1 MNALITGNSAG
12 LGLALTRCLLADGA
26 TVWGMSRRGCPLF
39 DLHRDADDEHHAL
52 RDRQQDL
59 AHLTQIEDSLDRLLG
74 DCLRLDLVILNAG
87 LLGKIQDFASTDVHD
102 LEMIMRVN
110 AWANKVIL
118 DWLINRQ
125 LPVSQIVAISSG
137 AAVNMHHGWGPYAL
151 SKAALNQLIALYAE
165 EMPDSHLIAYA
176 PGLVDTAMQ
185 TYISEEVNAEDY
197 PSVARLQTARG
208 TSDMPD
214 ADTAARTL
222 LDHLQAFRQQPSGA
236 FIDIRHFK
244 P

>member
-39 DLHRDADDEHHAL
+39 DMDNNEDQAL

-87 LLGKIQDFASTDVHD
+87 VLGKIQDFASTDVHD
-102 LEMIMRVN
+102 LELIMRVN

-118 DWLINRQ
+118 DWLIARQ
-125 LPVSQIVAISSG
+125 LPVTQIVAISSG

-151 SKAALNQLIALYAE
+151 SKAALNQLMALYAE
-165 EMPDSHLIAYA
+165 EMPDSHLMAYA
-176 PGLVDTAMQ
+176 PGLVDTDMQ
-185 TYISEEVNAEDY
+185 AYISEQVEAEDY
-197 PSVARLQTARG
+197 PSVARLQAARG
-208 TSDMPD
+208 TDAMPD
-214 ADTAARTL
+214 ADQAARTL
-222 LDHLQAFRQQPSGA
+222 LNHLEAFKQQPSGA
-236 FIDIRHFK
+236 FIDIRRFK

>member
-12 LGLALTRCLLADGA
+12 LGLALTRCLLDDGA

-39 DLHRDADDEHHAL
+39 DMHNNEDQAL

-59 AHLTQIEDSLDRLLG
+59 AHLNQIADSLDRLLG

-87 LLGKIQDFASTDVHD
+87 VLGKIQNFASTDVHD
-102 LEMIMRVN
+102 LELIMRVN

-118 DWLINRQ
+118 DWLIDRQ
-125 LPVSQIVAISSG
+125 LPVTQIVAISSG

-165 EMPDSHLIAYA
+165 EMPDSHLLAYA
-176 PGLVDTAMQ
+176 PGLVDTDMQ
-185 TYISEEVNAEDY
+185 AYISEQVDAKDY
-197 PSVARLQTARG
+197 PSVARLQAARG
-208 TSDMPD
+208 TDAMPD
-214 ADTAARTL
+214 ADQAARTL
-222 LDHLQAFRQQPSGA
+222 LDHLEAFKQQPSGA
-236 FIDIRHFK
+236 FIDIRSFK